1 MRLTLFQQ
9 GNPPSKTKIKS
20 SDKMKNRKLYAIALF
35 GKMQGTTY
43 RICSLNPWFSTTIK
57 REAEAFAR
65 KTAREE
71 GYTGDPKFVAVET
84 LA

>member
-1 MRLTLFQQ
+1 
-9 GNPPSKTKIKS
+9 
-20 SDKMKNRKLYAIALF
+20 MKNRKLYAIALF

-43 RICSLNPWFSTTIK
+43 RICSLNSWFSTTIK

-71 GYTGDPKFVAVET
+71 GYTGDPKFVAIET
-84 LA
+84 LAA

>member
-1 MRLTLFQQ
+1 MRLSVFQQ
-9 GNPPSKTKIKS
+9 SNPPSETKTKS

-35 GKMQGTTY
+35 GKMQGTAY
-43 RICSLNPWFSTTIK
+43 RICSLNSWFSTTIK